1 MCWDEKAFKRE
12 LLKVFDR
19 SYLEVYQH
27 GAKKLTVDIL
37 EDRILILSSHARLP
51 GLRVLDTS
59 NRFVTRMT
67 DVALM
72 GEHKLLFTRLLARQL
87 PWLRVRSIL
96 SDYDPERELAAMVI
110 VLEERPELTFP
121 PDP

>member
-67 DVALM
+67 DVAQM
-72 GEHKLLFTRLLARQL
+72 DEHKLLFTRLLARQL

>member
-37 EDRILILSSHARLP
+37 EDRILILSSHAMLP

-72 GEHKLLFTRLLARQL
+72 DEHKLLFTRLLARQL

>member
-1 MCWDEKAFKRE
+1 MCWDEKAFKRC
-12 LLKVFDR
+12 LLKIFDR
-19 SYLEVYQH
+19 SYLDVYQL

-37 EDRILILSSHARLP
+37 EDRILILSSHTRLP
-51 GLRVLDTS
+51 GLRALDTS

-72 GEHKLLFTRLLARQL
+72 DEHKLLFTRLLARQL